1 MNTKTLLALGGI
13 AWIAYILYKNN
24 KQDKLIQEIKN
35 ELEDAKGKL
44 EMATGQVI
52 TELPTKVKETFG
64 MTKPNVDLQ
73 LFGSEVKKRYNAS
86 KNATVAPAIVQVD
99 NEAGMPYEKFQEGM

>member
-1 MNTKTLLALGGI
+1 MNTKTLLALGGV

-44 EMATGQVI
+44 EMAAGQAI
-52 TELPTKVKETFG
+52 TELPTKIKETFG
-64 MTKPNVDLQ
+64 MTRPNVDVQ
-73 LFGSEVKKRYNAS
+73 LFGTEIKKRYDAT
-86 KNATVAPAIVQVD
+86 KNATVSPAVIQVI
-99 NEAGMPYEKFQEGM
+99 NEAGLPYEKFQEGM